1 MATRDEIADFLE
13 DAGVGTVGTTIF
25 KGQMPGT
32 PDACVAVIETPGRE
46 PVHTFGS
53 AGIAIEYPRVQIRC
67 RGAASDYA
75 TPAAQ
80 AQTAYVALA
89 AVANESI
96 DGTLYHS
103 IDPLQS
109 PFLIEKDAKNRIVI
123 GFNAQLTKELS

>member
-1 MATRDEIADFLE
+1 
-13 DAGVGTVGTTIF
+13 
-25 KGQMPGT
+25 
-32 PDACVAVIETPGRE
+32 
-46 PVHTFGS
+46 
-53 AGIAIEYPRVQIRC
+53 VQIRC

-109 PFLIEKDAKNRIVI
+109 PFLIEKDAKNRLVI